1 MIAGQSSVGTG
12 RHLRWIDLI
21 GLAFRLHRGRG
32 AGTFKSEM
40 RPSDL
45 GRNTPMEEWM
55 KLTYGLF
62 GFSASFPAAAFALLA
77 DTALATSKGAE
88 GLVEQQVQLLA

>member
-1 MIAGQSSVGTG
+1 
-12 RHLRWIDLI
+12 
-21 GLAFRLHRGRG
+21 
-32 AGTFKSEM
+32 
-40 RPSDL
+40 
-45 GRNTPMEEWM
+45 MEEWM